1 MVLSKFTF
9 SAHLDCARQ
18 SCSLARLMSIWFVL
32 SRHAHL
38 LRRRATLD
46 LSWDTHFKFALIKSH
61 DNMSINWTRQLGFI
75 YHYEFQYVE
84 RIFYT
89 TVTLSFLVHTVD
101 QKSITIKYKVRFRNI
116 YAGKFFFPAKCTG
129 LTAVSV

>member
-18 SCSLARLMSIWFVL
+18 SCSVARLMSIWFVL

-89 TVTLSFLVHTVD
+89 TVTLSFLVHTID

-116 YAGKFFFPAKCTG
+116 YAENVSSPPS
-129 LTAVSV
+129 AVALLL